1 MIPRICADSAVCAKI
16 NLENNCKFSSL
27 QESSL
32 RDRTGNQF
40 ATTGKQFR
48 LIRAGTGNRR
58 EIDTL
63 AAMKHSTLLKRAP
76 GRQAESSASA
86 RGGGKERGTLTG
98 ADAAT
103 VRSPASRRLSATPGR
118 ASPAQASRNLASQVE
133 TAPSC

>member
-1 MIPRICADSAVCAKI
+1 MLGVAAVLCLQGKKQRISPIQLFSAKI
-16 NLENNCKFSSL
+16 RHENICKFSSL

-48 LIRAGTGNRR
+48 LIRAGAGNRR

-86 RGGGKERGTLTG
+86 RGGGKQRGTLTG
-98 ADAAT
+98 ANA
-103 VRSPASRRLSATPGR
+103 RSPASGRLSATTGR
-118 ASPAQASRNLASQVE
+118 ASSAQASR
-133 TAPSC
+133 